1 MKKYGEPWKL
11 GSEIVEYSPKQCSSF
26 NDQGGTIIDCT
37 GRTVIVGGAQDEQ
50 GGAVGVLKKSSAIRI
65 LACVNALADIENPE
79 AVKKLIEA
87 TRALQEVSS
96 RPNSEVEYYM
106 AKTRLYLALAKLD
119 GKEPSCP
126 PKP

>member
-1 MKKYGEPWKL
+1 
-11 GSEIVEYSPKQCSSF
+11 
-26 NDQGGTIIDCT
+26 
-37 GRTVIVGGAQDEQ
+37 
-50 GGAVGVLKKSSAIRI
+50 
-65 LACVNALADIENPE
+65 
-79 AVKKLIEA
+79 VKKLIEA
-87 TRALQEVSS
+87 TRALEEVSS

>member
-1 MKKYGEPWKL
+1 MNKYGEPWK
-11 GSEIVEYSPKQCSSF
+11 SEGLSWVRARQEKRLMAGIFTHDDVLVA
-26 NDQGGTIIDCT
+26 DAVIGGDWAENADVIDPEHRDRII
-37 GRTVIVGGAQDEQ
+37 
-50 GGAVGVLKKSSAIRI
+50 
-65 LACVNALADIENPE
+65 ACVNALADVENPE

-106 AKTRLYLALAKLD
+106 AKTRLYVALAKLD
-119 GKEPSCP
+119 RKEPSCP